1 MSPEVARM
9 MAHQQALLEQHK
21 KADEMAA
28 QAKPVSGGFVMPKKP
43 TLDEMMTAFVE
54 DRQYENERIETPD
67 TRKPAEPENIFEAAL
82 AAARNQNAAPAGQFA
97 GPSTFDP
104 DFIRAQL
111 MKEQP
116 DEYFCGGVTADGD
129 SDPLGLYKTAN
140 ERADGI
146 VRSVMA

>member
-1 MSPEVARM
+1 MVEVTGEIPNAIETDIVQTYLMSEPGTVVRLRKRM
-9 MAHQQALLEQHK
+9 MNGKYVYLQTTTK
-21 KADEMAA
+21 T
-28 QAKPVSGGFVMPKKP
+28 VS
-43 TLDEMMTAFVE
+43 
-54 DRQYENERIETPD
+54 ENERIETPD
-67 TRKPAEPENIFEAAL
+67 MRKPAEPENIFEAAL
-82 AAARNQNAAPAGQFA
+82 AAARNQNAVPVGQFT

-104 DFIRAQL
+104 DFIRTQL